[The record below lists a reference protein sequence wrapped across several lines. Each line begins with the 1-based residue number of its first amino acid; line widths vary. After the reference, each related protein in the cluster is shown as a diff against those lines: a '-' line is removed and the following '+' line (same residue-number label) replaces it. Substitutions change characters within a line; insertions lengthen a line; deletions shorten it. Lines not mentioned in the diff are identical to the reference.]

1 MTTCNSNQIF
11 GGYNQISGSGE
22 RMNYTWTPPSGTS
35 HVKVVMDIYAIDSW
49 DAEWMWLELYNN
61 IKGAVGV
68 FSQQHAHDWA
78 ASYSGL
84 QNSAC
89 GSASYNDRVY
99 RAEVSARY
107 DGSGAMKLVVSNNL
121 GGWPTDESIGI
132 DNVEIW
138 VR

>member
-1 MTTCNSNQIF
+1 
-11 GGYNQISGSGE
+11 
-22 RMNYTWTPPSGTS
+22 
-35 HVKVVMDIYAIDSW
+35 
-49 DAEWMWLELYNN
+49 MWLELYNN

-68 FSQQHAHDWA
+68 FSHQHHHTWA

-84 QNSAC
+84 ANSAC
-89 GSASYNDRVY
+89 GASFNDRVY

-107 DGSGAMKLVVSNNL
+107 DGSGAMKLIVSNNL
-121 GGWPTDESIGI
+121 GGDPNDESIGI